1 MIETFIME
9 IQSFLSTNFREHEG
23 DELIETDLTLEK
35 RKKAVSIMRVNHCG
49 EVCAQA
55 LYRAQI
61 LFAKSPKF
69 KATLQEMADE
79 ELEHLIITNRR
90 LNELQGKQSKL
101 NPLFYI
107 SSFILGSIFAVKSD
121 QLSRGF
127 LKETENQ
134 VQLHLKKFILKAK
147 EIDPKSEEILSKM
160 LLDEMKH
167 EETASLNDYEELS
180 NLSKK
185 LMAKLSQAM
194 VYTTSKF

>member
-1 MIETFIME
+1 M
-9 IQSFLSTNFREHEG
+9 
-23 DELIETDLTLEK
+23 LTLKTDSSE
-35 RKKAVSIMRVNHCG
+35 RWLIQVQENLPEILIDHAHCEKKAAG
-49 EVCAQA
+49 CAMN
-55 LYRAQI
+55 LI
-61 LFAKSPKF
+61 FAYVENYE
-69 KATLQEMADE
+69 LCQEMVEIVNE
-79 ELEHLIITNRR
+79 ELEHLIITKKR

-180 NLSKK
+180 KLSKK